1 MATQYTTEYS
11 TVSADI
17 QNIVANKVKLLD
29 SYILF
34 RTGDYEYTALIKDN
48 TTGKTTEYTFSRSG
62 ANYSYV
68 WEMSEASSEFDYTI
82 SNEYYVYSNVG
93 VGRSL
98 DLPVYDGVTAHATI
112 IMCIVLMFAIIFKG
126 ALFKCLDR
134 KRR

>member
-1 MATQYTTEYS
+1 MTTQSSDYG
-11 TVSADI
+11 TVSSDI

-34 RTGDYEYTALIKDN
+34 RTGENEYTALIKDN

-62 ANYSYV
+62 STYNNY
-68 WEMSEASSEFDYTI
+68 WNIREAASEFEYTV

-98 DLPVYDGVTAHATI
+98 DLPVYEGVSAHATI
-112 IMCIVLMFAIIFKG
+112 IICIALLFAIVFKG

-134 KRR
+134 RKR

>member
-1 MATQYTTEYS
+1 MATQYTSEYS

-34 RTGDYEYTALIKDN
+34 RTGENEYTALIKDN
-48 TTGKTTEYTFSRSG
+48 TTGKTTEYTFSRAGS
-62 ANYSYV
+62 NYSYS
-68 WEMSEASSEFDYTI
+68 WTMEEASSEFEYTV

-98 DLPVYDGVTAHATI
+98 DLPVYEGVTAHATI
-112 IMCIVLMFAIIFKG
+112 IICIALLFAIVFKG

-134 KRR
+134 RKR